1 MVLPMSDDIVAAF
14 APISIAILLAFLIA
28 LGVVRAAMAY
38 AHRRGLFDQP
48 GQRRSHKIPTPR
60 GGGIG
65 IIVSVLLTMPVCLL
79 YGHVAWPLHVV
90 ITLLTAFVL
99 VAWIGWWD
107 DHSSLPALPRFG
119 IQILAV
125 ALFSAALL
133 FHGPSWLWL
142 PLLVLAGAWSI
153 NLHNFM
159 DGIDGLLAQQ
169 GIFVAG
175 GLALLSWLAG
185 QPALA
190 GAAACVAAACLG
202 FWCYNRAPARI
213 FMGDVGS
220 GSIGLLVFALTA
232 MLWGGNG
239 LLLWPALILSSAFV
253 TDATLTL
260 LTRILG
266 GRRWYT
272 AHREH
277 LYQWIVRRGHTHA
290 VAAAWY
296 AGWNLLV
303 AAPLTVLAWEIPGMG
318 LVACIVTYV
327 IAATVWLV
335 AKRRM
340 IQRDR
345 YKVRHVHT

>member
-1 MVLPMSDDIVAAF
+1 MSDAVVAYLAPIVLPVLIAF
-14 APISIAILLAFLIA
+14 VVA
-28 LGVVRAAMAY
+28 LGVVRAAIAY
-38 AHRRGLFDQP
+38 AHRRGMYDQP

-65 IIVSVLLTMPVCLL
+65 IVVSVLLTAPACLSYL
-79 YGHVAWPLHVV
+79 QPAWPRTVA
-90 ITLLTAFVL
+90 IALLLATFL

-119 IQILAV
+119 VQMLAAGLFSV
-125 ALFSAALL
+125 ALVVSGL
-133 FHGPSWLWL
+133 SWLWL
-142 PLLVLAGAWSI
+142 PWLVLAGGWSI

-169 GIFVAG
+169 GLFVAS
-175 GLALLSWLAG
+175 GLAVLAWLSG

-190 GAAACVAAACLG
+190 AAAACTAAACLG
-202 FWCYNRAPARI
+202 FWCYNRSPARI

-220 GSIGLLVFALTA
+220 GSLGFVIFALTA
-232 MLWGGNG
+232 LLWRVKAP
-239 LLLWPALILSSAFV
+239 LLWPALILSSAFV

-260 LTRILG
+260 LNRVLV

-290 VAAAWY
+290 AGVAWY
-296 AGWNLLV
+296 GGWNLLV
-303 AAPLTVLAWEIPGMG
+303 ATPLAASAWERPGIG
-318 LVACIVTYV
+318 LAACIVTYAL
-327 IAATVWLV
+327 AAVVWRV
-335 AKRRM
+335 AKRRLVR
-340 IQRDR
+340 RDR

>member
-1 MVLPMSDDIVAAF
+1 MSDAIVAHF
-14 APISIAILLAFLIA
+14 APIALAILIAFFIA
-28 LGVVRAAMAY
+28 FGVVRAAIAY
-38 AHRRGLFDQP
+38 AHRRGMFDQP

-65 IIVSVLLTMPVCLL
+65 IIVSVLLTMPACLL
-79 YGHVAWPLHVV
+79 WMQPAWSFHIV
-90 ITLLTAFVL
+90 ITLLVATVL

-107 DHSSLPALPRFG
+107 DHRPLPALPRFG
-119 IQILAV
+119 VQILAA
-125 ALFSAALL
+125 ALFSGALL
-133 FHGPSWLWL
+133 VDGSGWFWL

-169 GIFVAG
+169 GIFVSC
-175 GLALLSWLAG
+175 GLTVLAWLAG
-185 QPALA
+185 QHALA
-190 GAAACVAAACLG
+190 GASACLAAACLG
-202 FWCYNRAPARI
+202 FWCYNRSPARI

-220 GSIGLLVFALTA
+220 GSIGLLLFALTA
-232 MLWGGNG
+232 MLWRVNW

-290 VAAAWY
+290 VGAGWY

-303 AAPLTVLAWEIPGMG
+303 AAPLMVLAWAIPGMG
-318 LVACIVTYV
+318 LVACIVTYA
-327 IAATVWLV
+327 IAAAIWLI

-340 IQRDR
+340 IRRDR

>member
-1 MVLPMSDDIVAAF
+1 MSDAVAARY
-14 APISIAILLAFLIA
+14 APIAFAALIAFLLA
-28 LGVVRAAMAY
+28 LGVVRAAIAY
-38 AHRRGLFDQP
+38 AHRRGMYDQP

-65 IIVSVLLTMPVCLL
+65 IIVSVLLTVPVCML
-79 YGHVAWPLHVV
+79 YLQPVWPLHVV
-90 ITLLTAFVL
+90 ITLLAAVVL

-119 IQILAV
+119 VQILAA
-125 ALFSAALL
+125 ALFSAALIATGL
-133 FHGPSWLWL
+133 SWWWL

-169 GIFVAG
+169 AIFVACG
-175 GLALLSWLAG
+175 AAVLAWCAG
-185 QPALA
+185 QAALA

-220 GSIGLLVFALTA
+220 GSIGFLLFALTA
-232 MLWGGNG
+232 MLWRVDGA
-239 LLLWPALILSSAFV
+239 LLWPALILSSAFV
-253 TDATLTL
+253 SDATLTL
-260 LTRILG
+260 LSRMLG

-277 LYQWIVRRGHTHA
+277 LYQWIVRRGYTHA
-290 VAAAWY
+290 TGTAWY
-296 AGWNLLV
+296 LGWNVLV
-303 AAPLTVLAWEIPGMG
+303 AAPLAVLAWERPGMG
-318 LVACIVTYV
+318 LMACIAAYA
-327 IAATVWLV
+327 IAAAAWLI

-340 IQRDR
+340 LRRVR